1 MGAHQGKS
9 QLALLAIG
17 VLAIAGCTSSTPKTT
32 LNTDSAKSSFRLT
45 TLVSEPIEPE
55 WTVALTP
62 VGAEAVRVDDTLLA
76 YAYNGSAT
84 YLQAIDAES
93 GDLLWNA
100 PATPGASGND
110 DDWTPVVT
118 RTSQG
123 TPITLVAPPPLQE
136 PDGDWAHPLE
146 VRDVRT
152 GAVLGTPSPAWVA
165 SVDQCE
171 LEICMRVNT
180 NESTWYDGTLNP
192 DSLAIELIKQWSNDG
207 VAEGW
212 GIGDNVHLHLDND
225 TLEWYFDDKMVW
237 ETPLSRHLPD
247 GVTPA
252 DFGTDV
258 TFQVAVDDPSAPT
271 IVGLSFQVG
280 EEPLRG
286 AFAFSVADGTPLWSK
301 RDFEFCAAASGVQC
315 PLGMQELW
323 WSDAPTPE
331 ASYSYAGIDLQ
342 TGEPRWEKTFEEVNP
357 QAPNSAPPGFL
368 LVVDGGQPRYVDI
381 ATGDEVS
388 VGAPPT
394 MGCAST
400 TTWTGFEGS
409 KPSSP
414 TVTLETGYTY
424 STCDLAGVATEE
436 PTPRSVVTFGSEFA
450 WRDGTSYAAG
460 WTPGTP
466 VEDPLDDKLAWYYV
480 QTPAGI
486 SAYRF

>member
-1 MGAHQGKS
+1 MGSHQGKS
-9 QLALLAIG
+9 QLALLAIV
-17 VLAIAGCTSSTPKTT
+17 VLAVAGCTSSTPKAT
-32 LNTDSAKSSFRLT
+32 LNIDLTKSSFRLT

-55 WTVALTP
+55 WTVPLTP
-62 VGAEAVRVDDTLLA
+62 VGAEVVRVDDTLLA
-76 YAYNGSAT
+76 YAYDGSAT

-100 PATPGASGND
+100 PATPGGSGNGQ
-110 DDWTPVVT
+110 DWTPVVA

-123 TPITLVAPPPLQE
+123 VPVTLLAPPPIQQ

-152 GAVLGTPSPAWVA
+152 GDVLATPPPTWVA
-165 SVDQCE
+165 LVRQCD
-171 LEICMRVNT
+171 LQICMRVNT
-180 NESTWYDGTLNP
+180 DDSTWYEATFNP
-192 DSLAIELIKQWSNDG
+192 DSLTIELAEQWSDDG
-207 VAEGW
+207 TAEGW
-212 GIGDNVHLHLDND
+212 GIGGTMHLHLDD
-225 TLEWYFDDKMVW
+225 DKLEWYVDGEIIW
-237 ETPLSRHLPD
+237 ETPLSLHLPD

-252 DFGTDV
+252 ALGGKFTR
-258 TFQVAVDDPSAPT
+258 QVAVDDPSAPT

-286 AFAFSVADGTPLWSK
+286 AFAFSIADGTPLWNK
-301 RDFEFCAAASGVQC
+301 RDFEFCAVASGVQC
-315 PLGMQELW
+315 PLGMQELR
-323 WSDAPTPE
+323 WSDAPVPVG
-331 ASYSYAGIDLQ
+331 SYSYAGIDMQ
-342 TGEPRWEKTFEEVNP
+342 TGEPRWEKTFEEVDP

-368 LVVDGGQPRYVDI
+368 LVIDGGEPRYVEI
-381 ATGDEVS
+381 ATGEEIS
-388 VGAPPT
+388 VHAKPT
-394 MGCAST
+394 MGCASI

-424 STCDLAGVATEE
+424 STCDLTGVATDE

-450 WRDGTSYAAG
+450 WRDGKSYAAG

-480 QTPAGI
+480 QTPTGI